1 MIKYNKESAVLRQMA
16 GTLLSLT
23 EGVPVRAVSGIRAAP
38 DFPWPAKGHLGRL
51 ICGRK
56 EETK

>member
-1 MIKYNKESAVLRQMA
+1 MRQMA